1 MTVPPLPGAG
11 DAVRAVPRPPSLTAR
26 LRERMRAAAVGEDP
40 ADAGSL
46 FQVMVRGALSQSHL
60 MDLFSG
66 MVRDPGGVLVDV
78 GERQVRLRAH
88 LTDPRWLGDTGG
100 VVTERWHVAGG
111 GADATRSAG
120 VAHTVSGT
128 FGATAAVNP
137 SGRYD
142 EGFSSATSVTRSD
155 RTASFRI
162 TTEGEVPVPVHHFRA
177 GIVVVAEVLPG
188 RSALPAGLLP
198 GRGTR
203 SVAVQADQAVDYFV
217 RPAALR
223 EDAELSRAGPADG
236 DAADAAPRAEADRP
250 LPASYAATGALGLA
264 AVTRIAPADPGVR
277 LSDVV
282 TRTVHALAPGAL
294 VPGGT
299 AYVPQAAK
307 AVQELTAERGLAQ
320 AVAMRHVSVSFPHT
334 GWLGPRLITLTI
346 SAEPGPG
353 FDRVRARSAPAGSG
367 VETQLLRATGEGS
380 LLGPAAATARS
391 AGIGRSGAVTA
402 GLSFRDVAGLSAGDG
417 NQHGVTQSRTHSTDR
432 RVWLHPAGDSVLEA
446 DGVPYVVR
454 VRAESR
460 SLAGPLGLLPRL
472 LLPSGIHD
480 AAAALLRAGGAGLR
494 AAAAPTASAE
504 VAAVADMR
512 SAAHGRTS
520 RKPAGPLP
528 PSRPRCSATTP
539 AGPRRRPRAARPC
552 PWARCCAP
560 SGCRRA
566 PSRCTTS
573 TPCPRSR
580 GPCGRWRPR
589 SGSARRLR
597 ARLRRGR
604 AHPDPGAPAR
614 GGLARAGP
622 GQPGAPRRHLPR
634 RLRGRRR
641 TSAGPG
647 VRPRHG
653 GRLGLLRR
661 RRGRHRARCLVRR
674 DHHDRADGRRARRGR
689 FHTRCVGRD
698 PAAARADRRRHGA
711 GPPVPAYRDH
721 PDRGRRHGRHRLSG
735 GGRGVH
741 RPGSGG

>member
-1 MTVPPLPGAG
+1 
-11 DAVRAVPRPPSLTAR
+11 
-26 LRERMRAAAVGEDP
+26 
-40 ADAGSL
+40 
-46 FQVMVRGALSQSHL
+46 

-66 MVRDPGGVLVDV
+66 MVRDPGASWSTWASGRC
-78 GERQVRLRAH
+78 GPPAH
-88 LTDPRWLGDTGG
+88 LTDPRWPGDTGG

-142 EGFSSATSVTRSD
+142 EGFSSATSVTRSPD
-155 RTASFRI
+155 RELPDHHRGRGSGPGAPLPRRDRRGGRGPARPVRTA
-162 TTEGEVPVPVHHFRA
+162 
-177 GIVVVAEVLPG
+177 G
-188 RSALPAGLLP
+188 RSAARP
-198 GRGTR
+198 GTR

-223 EDAELSRAGPADG
+223 EDAELSRLAGPADG

-367 VETQLLRATGEGS
+367 VETQLLRATGEV
-380 LLGPAAATARS
+380 LVGPAAATARS

-480 AAAALLRAGGAGLR
+480 AAAALLRAGGAGLLT
-494 AAAAPTASAE
+494 AAAPTASAE
-504 VAAVADMR
+504 VAAVADIR
-512 SAAHGRTS
+512 FGGAREDEPAAR
-520 RKPAGPLP
+520 PLP

-539 AGPRRRPRAARPC
+539 PGPRDAPQGGAALPVGPVLRAEWLPPGTFEVHHVDALPEIARALGGGARARAAR
-552 PWARCCAP
+552 
-560 SGCRRA
+560 GV
-566 PSRCTTS
+566 
-573 TPCPRSR
+573 
-580 GPCGRWRPR
+580 
-589 SGSARRLR
+589 R

-614 GGLARAGP
+614 GDLARAGP
-622 GQPGAPRRHLPR
+622 GEPRALRRRHLPR

-674 DHHDRADGRRARRGR
+674 YYHDRADGRRARRTVSHSVCRPGPGR
-689 FHTRCVGRD
+689 SAGGP
-698 PAAARADRRRHGA
+698 PAPRRRTAGTGVPAPPGPGPTARA
-711 GPPVPAYRDH
+711 PPAIRW
-721 PDRGRRHGRHRLSG
+721 
-735 GGRGVH
+735 
-741 RPGSGG
+741 RPWSSSPSGSGG